1 MIFYINIK
9 KKINLEQKMKGACV
23 FVFFMICNALLG
35 LKGLG
40 ILIVGILSIVRKKR
54 RLSAVPRTL
63 ASIDILS
70 SFISLMVIGGYITII
85 FILGVFSKNRRGV
98 LIAYFVLIIIL
109 IIVDVAMAAMFGNL
123 KNLYPYVY
131 EYNVCTI
138 IYGVSAAFSGLTF
151 ILAII
156 YFVLIG
162 KEDNT
167 QLVNDVRNMEYMNIP
182 QQYQNV

>member
-9 KKINLEQKMKGACV
+9 KNNNLEQKMKGACV

-40 ILIVGILSIVRKKR
+40 ILIVGILSSTLKKR
-54 RLSAVPRTL
+54 RLIAEPNINRF
-63 ASIDILS
+63 S
-70 SFISLMVIGGYITII
+70 SFIALMVIGGYITII

>member
-1 MIFYINIK
+1 
-9 KKINLEQKMKGACV
+9 MKGACV
-23 FVFFMICNALLG
+23 FVFFMICNAFLG

-40 ILIVGILSIVRKKR
+40 ILIFGILSSTLKKR
-54 RLSAVPRTL
+54 RLIAEPNINRF
-63 ASIDILS
+63 S
-70 SFISLMVIGGYITII
+70 SFIALMVIGGYITII
-85 FILGVFSKNRRGV
+85 FILGAFSKNRRGV
-98 LIAYFVLIIIL
+98 LIAYFLLIIIL
-109 IIVDVAMAAMFGNL
+109 IIVDIVMAAIFGNM

-162 KEDNT
+162 KEDNP